1 MSEVDDLVARIAAQL
16 QQSGNASSASTS
28 AGTSAGTEKELG
40 AADYPLFEKHPDQI
54 KTPTGKNVEEITLEN
69 VINGKVDAKD
79 MRITPATLKL
89 QGEIAANAGRP
100 AIQRNFQRASE
111 LTSVPDDVVL
121 DLYNSLRPF
130 RSTKQELL
138 DTSKELRDKYHAPI
152 CAGWFEEAA
161 ENYEVNKKLKG
172 DD

>member
-16 QQSGNASSASTS
+16 QQGGNASSASTS
-28 AGTSAGTEKELG
+28 ASTATSSEKELG
-40 AADYPLFEKHPDQI
+40 AADYPLFEKHSDLI
-54 KTPTGKNVEEITLEN
+54 KTPTGQSVNEITLEN
-69 VINGKVDAKD
+69 VVNGKVTAKD

-100 AIQRNFQRASE
+100 AIQRNMQRASE

-121 DLYNSLRPF
+121 NLYNSLRPF

-138 DTSKELRDKYHAPI
+138 DTAKDLRDKYHAPI
-152 CAGWFEEAA
+152 CAAWFEEAA
-161 ENYEVNKKLKG
+161 TNYEVNKKLKG
-172 DD
+172 DK